1 VVRRGQC
8 RAQAPTALFAI
19 RTHTLAPRG
28 AALLI
33 QDNDAARPVDAS
45 GARTFHNVSL
55 GRHVERVS
63 LCMAQKAILT
73 KSTKKRN
80 EAMPRY
86 HFRVSWTMTHT
97 GTLAVDAATPQ
108 VARRLAEQQ
117 LHTVWDRDPTE
128 VSTLLE
134 NLETTYHLD
143 VDYLRTP

>member
-1 VVRRGQC
+1 
-8 RAQAPTALFAI
+8 
-19 RTHTLAPRG
+19 
-28 AALLI
+28 
-33 QDNDAARPVDAS
+33 
-45 GARTFHNVSL
+45 
-55 GRHVERVS
+55 
-63 LCMAQKAILT
+63 
-73 KSTKKRN
+73 
-80 EAMPRY
+80 
-86 HFRVSWTMTHT
+86 MTHT

>member
-1 VVRRGQC
+1 
-8 RAQAPTALFAI
+8 
-19 RTHTLAPRG
+19 
-28 AALLI
+28 
-33 QDNDAARPVDAS
+33 
-45 GARTFHNVSL
+45 
-55 GRHVERVS
+55 
-63 LCMAQKAILT
+63 MAQKAILT